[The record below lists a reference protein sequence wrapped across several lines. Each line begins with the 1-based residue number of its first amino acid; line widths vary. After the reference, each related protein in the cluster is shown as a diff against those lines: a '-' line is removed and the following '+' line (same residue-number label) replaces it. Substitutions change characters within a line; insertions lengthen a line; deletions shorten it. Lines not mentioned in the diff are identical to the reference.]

1 MTRRIAAAAI
11 AGTVIGFGALGFA
24 GQASAEPVPPPIPG
38 EPVPPGQPVIEPVPA
53 GTPVGGD
60 VVAAPPPV
68 GPPVVP
74 EIQNQQY
81 GAGNSSGPLG
91 FLKDAWN
98 QAKDPYNFAET
109 PEGQMPAGAPPPP
122 GAGPAPQ
129 LPPGF
134 QSLNAPGSEAPP
146 TAETPGGGGPP
157 LPEGYY
163 PITGPPPPGY
173 FDAPPGPNAPPGMAP
188 IPAAPAPIHATN
200 LPPE

>member
-24 GQASAEPVPPPIPG
+24 AQASAEPVVPPPAPG
-38 EPVPPGQPVIEPVPA
+38 EPVPPGQPVIEAAPA
-53 GTPVGGD
+53 GDPVGGD

-68 GPPVVP
+68 GPPAVP

-81 GAGNSSGPLG
+81 GSGNSSGPLG

-146 TAETPGGGGPP
+146 TAETPGSGPP

-163 PITGPPPPGY
+163 SITGPPPPGY
-173 FDAPPGPNAPPGMAP
+173 FDAPRRPQR
-188 IPAAPAPIHATN
+188 AAGDGTDSGRARAGTRH
-200 LPPE
+200 

>member
-1 MTRRIAAAAI
+1 MTRRRRFATAAI
-11 AGTVIGFGALGFA
+11 AGTVIGFGALGMA
-24 GQASAEPVPPPIPG
+24 GYAAADPVPPPPLPG
-38 EPVPPGQPVIEPVPA
+38 EPVPPGQPIIEPAPA
-53 GTPVGGD
+53 GVPVGGD
-60 VVAAPPPV
+60 VVAAPPPA
-68 GPPVVP
+68 GPPMVP
-74 EIQNQQY
+74 EIQNPQY
-81 GAGNSSGPLG
+81 GSGNSSGPLG

-146 TAETPGGGGPP
+146 SAPSTGGGPP

-163 PITGPPPPGY
+163 PLTGPPPPGY
-173 FDAPPGPNAPPGMAP
+173 FDAPAGPVAPPGMAP
-188 IPAAPAPIHATN
+188 IPAAP
-200 LPPE
+200 PPTP

>member
-24 GQASAEPVPPPIPG
+24 GQASAEPVIPPPAPG
-38 EPVPPGQPVIEPVPA
+38 EPVAPGEPIVEAAPA
-53 GTPVGGD
+53 GNPVGGD

-81 GAGNSSGPLG
+81 GSGNSSGPLG

-146 TAETPGGGGPP
+146 TAETPGSGPP

-163 PITGPPPPGY
+163 SITGPPPPGY
-173 FDAPPGPNAPPGMAP
+173 FDAPVGPNAPPGMAP
-188 IPAAPAPIHATN
+188 IPAAPEPVHATN

>member
-11 AGTVIGFGALGFA
+11 TGTVIGFSALGFA
-24 GQASAEPVPPPIPG
+24 AQASAEPPPPPPGPG
-38 EPVPPGQPVIEPVPA
+38 EPIPPGQPIIEAAPA
-53 GTPVGGD
+53 GVPVGGD

-68 GPPVVP
+68 GPPMVP
-74 EIQNQQY
+74 EIANPQY
-81 GAGNSSGPLG
+81 GSGNSSGPLG

-98 QAKDPYNFAET
+98 QAKDPYGFSET
-109 PEGQMPAGAPPPP
+109 PEGQMPGGHPPPP

-146 TAETPGGGGPP
+146 SAPQGAPGTPGGGPP

-173 FDAPPGPNAPPGMAP
+173 FDAPPADPTPPGMAP
-188 IPAAPAPIHATN
+188 IPGAAPPPIV
-200 LPPE
+200 P

>member
-1 MTRRIAAAAI
+1 MTRRRRFATAAI
-11 AGTVIGFGALGFA
+11 AGTVIGFGALGMA
-24 GQASAEPVPPPIPG
+24 GYAAADPVPPPLIPG
-38 EPVPPGQPVIEPVPA
+38 EPAPPGQPIIEPAPA
-53 GTPVGGD
+53 GVPVGGD
-60 VVAAPPPV
+60 VVAAPPPA
-68 GPPVVP
+68 GPPMVP
-74 EIQNQQY
+74 EIQNPQY
-81 GAGNSSGPLG
+81 GSGNSSGPLG

-146 TAETPGGGGPP
+146 SAPSTGGGPP

-163 PITGPPPPGY
+163 PLDRATTPRILRRASRPQRATGDGTDSAAPPPTP
-173 FDAPPGPNAPPGMAP
+173 
-188 IPAAPAPIHATN
+188 
-200 LPPE
+200 